1 MSTSLPRLQLSVQ
14 LLLLWIG
21 SSCCDAFIPPTIYHT
36 ATAADIQRYFSLKNV
51 GRSQDVVSDDP
62 TINERRP
69 VFTSTTLIA
78 PKTSSSTEAVCV
90 STTADDDVMVDVSL
104 QQLLRPTTTQPQ
116 QQQKLRVEATT
127 IPDTTT
133 TDQNDN
139 GDDKRTVLL
148 LLWSIAAISA
158 LDRVAMSVALV
169 PMSSSHDGASVSAI
183 ITDTTKGLISS
194 YFSVGYG
201 LAIVPAGLLVSC
213 VSPKTLMTVGILTWS
228 VATMATPV
236 AADWMFVTSTTALVP
251 ILLIRSL
258 VGMGEAILIPTV
270 HRLLSVWT
278 TRQQKS
284 SGTCLNCFGW

>member
-1 MSTSLPRLQLSVQ
+1 MSTSIPRLQLSVQ

-21 SSCCDAFIPPTIYHT
+21 SSCCDAFIPLTIYHT
-36 ATAADIQRYFSLKNV
+36 ASTADIQRYFALKNV

-69 VFTSTTLIA
+69 IFTSTTLIV
-78 PKTSSSTEAVCV
+78 PKTSSLTEAVSV

-104 QQLLRPTTTQPQ
+104 QPLLRPTTTQPQ
-116 QQQKLRVEATT
+116 QLRVNATT

-133 TDQNDN
+133 SDQNDN
-139 GDDKRTVLL
+139 DQRTVLL

-201 LAIVPAGLLVSC
+201 LAIVPAGLLVSF
-213 VSPKTLMTVGILTWS
+213 VSPKSLMMVGILTWS
-228 VATMATPV
+228 VATLATPV
-236 AADWMFVTSTTALVP
+236 AADWMLFTSTTALVP

-284 SGTCLNCFGW
+284 SGTWLDCFGW